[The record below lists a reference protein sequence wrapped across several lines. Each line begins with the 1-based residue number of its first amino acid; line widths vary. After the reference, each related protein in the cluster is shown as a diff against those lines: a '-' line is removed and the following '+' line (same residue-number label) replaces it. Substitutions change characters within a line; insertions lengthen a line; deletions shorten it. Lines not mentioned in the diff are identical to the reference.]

1 MCTGMRKLTFF
12 GFQTAWSEMS
22 IPTRL
27 FPVKK
32 LMSDILFD
40 APLVNKVLQ
49 SRQASDEI
57 RYR

>member
-40 APLVNKVLQ
+40 APLIDKVL
-49 SRQASDEI
+49 
-57 RYR
+57 